1 MSSVSIFTEP
11 DTFPLSV
18 GVPSLPSIAALI
30 CVDLDLFFVL
40 TEMSAL
46 SSPPSS
52 QPEIK
57 VSFLKLATGV
67 RDLTACTY
75 AVDFSEFI
83 LVNGSTFRY
92 PSVWILLTI
101 LIVLSMRIERI
112 VANTVVEVQT

>member
-11 DTFPLSV
+11 ETFPLSA

-30 CVDLDLFFVL
+30 CVDLDLFLVL

-57 VSFLKLATGV
+57 VSFLRLATHGG
-67 RDLTACTY
+67 DPTINTY
-75 AVDFSEFI
+75 AVDFSEFV
-83 LVNGSTFRY
+83 LVN
-92 PSVWILLTI
+92 
-101 LIVLSMRIERI
+101 
-112 VANTVVEVQT
+112 